1 MTTNALLNTVGLIAI
16 LAVVFLI
23 IYFISKN
30 QGEEGPTN
38 KAKRAQ
44 KTVAWTPPSR
54 R

>member
-30 QGEEGPTN
+30 QSDSPEL
-38 KAKRAQ
+38 AKIS
-44 KTVAWTPPSR
+44 PL
-54 R
+54 

>member
-23 IYFISKN
+23 ITSSAKPR
-30 QGEEGPTN
+30 EEGPTN
-38 KAKRAQ
+38 TAKRAQ
-44 KTVAWTPPSR
+44 KDRGVDAPSR